1 MHMLICMCS
10 RSCDGEP
17 DMLPDGQEKVSKQG
31 WCHQLRSMDRRRQ
44 PAGPLYVSGRWH
56 DVRFS
61 SGNRQRMRGT
71 GTLFP
76 YPDDPG
82 YERVSICSVVHGDR
96 TSLLG
101 FKNDLAG
108 ACMEGGALVIFY
120 FCFCFYKENIYAF
133 GCYTEV
139 LFRAPK
145 LIRAIYSS
153 SSGEVDCFACYYM
166 FVGKTFGKKRNSF
179 LCYYF

>member
-1 MHMLICMCS
+1 MQEGARQQINDEMHACICMCG

-108 ACMEGGALVIFY
+108 ACMEGGALVIFFIFVFVLTRKIY
-120 FCFCFYKENIYAF
+120 THLVAILKFCLELPSLLGLYIY
-133 GCYTEV
+133 
-139 LFRAPK
+139 
-145 LIRAIYSS
+145 S
-153 SSGEVDCFACYYM
+153 SSGEVDCFPC
-166 FVGKTFGKKRNSF
+166 
-179 LCYYF
+179 